1 MLVGLVVVWLIFH
14 WTAETLGSYRG
25 EYGLLL
31 GAIVVS
37 AAVIAEMLLFRR
49 TPKEAARALGLGRGR
64 SRGPA
69 VAAAIG
75 AGLLL
80 VYPLFSLF
88 AGARLVVADG
98 WWRAVPGLFAQAGIA
113 EEVLFRGYL
122 FRHLRTGR
130 SFWRAATLAVI
141 PFAAVHVVTFGTLDF
156 AVALGAT
163 ILSVVL
169 SFPLA
174 HLFELGGHTIW
185 APALLHTVV
194 QGGAKLVGV
203 SDDRSVLLAVM
214 WMAGSALLPL
224 AAFAVPREAS
234 TDVP

>member
-31 GAIVVS
+31 GAIVVC
-37 AAVIAEMLLFRR
+37 AAVIAEVLLFRR

-64 SRGPA
+64 SRGLA
-69 VAAAIG
+69 VAAALG

-163 ILSVVL
+163 LLSVVL

-174 HLFELGGHTIW
+174 HLFELGGHTI
-185 APALLHTVV
+185 L
-194 QGGAKLVGV
+194 GARTAAHRGPGRRQARWR
-203 SDDRSVLLAVM
+203 SDDRSVLLAVI

-224 AAFAVPREAS
+224 AAFAVPRDAS